1 MKEVGRHDQQQ
12 CCRKLRHLG
21 QMSGWTRWG
30 YVQYSKEF
38 ACLVYSWSCY
48 TVRHTGASKT
58 QGASWDFN
66 MDDIQL
72 LTLNIGLKIGKM
84 INITKTLLIASIG
97 HMQHVLTSVLRI
109 LFNWDLQQFL
119 LQILSGA
126 IIITIS
132 IEWAGRKTSR
142 LVWVS
147 FWIGLIP
154 VGRFHMSVIGNILQA
169 VDLYW
174 TANL

>member
-1 MKEVGRHDQQQ
+1 
-12 CCRKLRHLG
+12 
-21 QMSGWTRWG
+21 
-30 YVQYSKEF
+30 
-38 ACLVYSWSCY
+38 
-48 TVRHTGASKT
+48 
-58 QGASWDFN
+58 